1 MNVDGWHPD
10 PYGIHEER
18 LFANGE
24 PTPLV
29 RNQGIGSFSPLPLT
43 ESEPNVDAKATRP
56 GPTEG
61 AAADATSVDGADPSV
76 ESGSTKR
83 QGAIRPTKPMVALA
97 ALLILAGVV
106 VGVLGI
112 SGVGGNGSAETTTTQ
127 SPLVSMLR
135 HLPPLTTVIPPQR
148 QTEAVPTTTT
158 PGPLESALQA
168 LPPSTSPPATT
179 PPTTKPRTTTTT
191 PRAAAP
197 VVTQPAKH
205 GPAVSSIVATTTL
218 PLTTM
223 TTSVGDADQQWYLA
237 YGSVFNILQTDIEK
251 LDRAL
256 ASTAPSSY
264 VDIHPYWQELSI
276 DANYAI
282 SLPPIPDGGTQSAW
296 ATALGDLSEGATECI
311 LGSIGTPA
319 GAAFTPTIFNQ
330 GAAFITTGT
339 TQFDGA
345 VTSVESSAAV
355 TSVPSR
361 SQVQAW
367 NQAHGA
373 LVSTLQTDV
382 TKLNAAFAATMSS
395 DYSTVVPFWQQL
407 SSDAQSALKSAPI
420 PDRLIQSYWTTALD
434 DLAQGSSDCIESS
447 EALPPNLF
455 DQGVSS
461 IASGAT
467 YLTTSVGAIQSLV
480 G

>member
-1 MNVDGWHPD
+1 MFVDGWHPD

-29 RNQGIGSFSPLPLT
+29 RNRGIGSFAPLPVT
-43 ESEPNVDAKATRP
+43 ESDPKVDAKATGQ
-56 GPTEG
+56 GPTED
-61 AAADATSVDGADPSV
+61 AAADASVDTADPSV
-76 ESGSTKR
+76 DSGSTKR
-83 QGAIRPTKPMVALA
+83 QGVTGPTKPMVALA
-97 ALLILAGVV
+97 SVLIAAGVV

-112 SGVGGNGSAETTTTQ
+112 TRVGGTGSAETTTTE
-127 SPLVSMLR
+127 SPLVSMFR

-148 QTEAVPTTTT
+148 QSEAVPTTTT
-158 PGPLESALQA
+158 PGPLDSALVA
-168 LPPSTSPPATT
+168 LPPSTAPTAPT
-179 PPTTKPRTTTTT
+179 PPTTKARTTATTS
-191 PRAAAP
+191 RAA
-197 VVTQPAKH
+197 VSTVTQPSKH

-218 PLTTM
+218 PLMTM
-223 TTSVGDADQQWYLA
+223 TTSVGQADQQWYLA
-237 YGSVFNILQTDIEK
+237 YGSVFNTLQTDIEK

-276 DANYAI
+276 DANYAL

-345 VTSVESSAAV
+345 VSSVESSAAA

-361 SQVQAW
+361 TQVRAW
-367 NQAHGA
+367 DQAHGA

-382 TKLNAAFAATMSS
+382 TKLNAAFAAPTSS
-395 DYSTVVPFWQQL
+395 DYSAVAPFWQQL
-407 SSDAQSALKSAPI
+407 MSDAQSAMKSAPI
-420 PDRLIQSYWTTALD
+420 PDRLIQTYWTTALD
-434 DLAQGSSDCIESS
+434 DLIQGSSDCVGSS

-455 DQGVSS
+455 DQGVAS

-467 YLTTSVGAIQSLV
+467 YLNTSVGAIQSLV